1 MARVIWEVD
10 FYSRPVLDDQ
20 GKKLWEL
27 LLCDPQGTECF
38 AQTCPPDQV
47 NSQWLRDALAPWVR
61 DNAITHLRSFR
72 APMLPMLTRACEGL
86 QVTVLPSRRVVALA
100 HWLNHRWQTVYSQMP
115 GFQPLAAPPPVGV
128 PMTPQPLPEAL
139 RGQKWAWANLFWEQ
153 ICQGEAEWADF
164 GELLP
169 LQYID
174 LPKQTVI
181 PGVVIYSSRAQALAA
196 WMSGWELAQVQVE
209 GQRVILE
216 TGIEERWLFAAQNFG
231 AGDFQIAQT
240 HAQGVHFLAIQTDP
254 DADTLAGFWLMQ
266 SLALGYSQAV

>member
-38 AQTCPPDQV
+38 AQPCPPDQV

-100 HWLNHRWQTVYSQMP
+100 VM
-115 GFQPLAAPPPVGV
+115 
-128 PMTPQPLPEAL
+128 L
-139 RGQKWAWANLFWEQ
+139 RGVD
-153 ICQGEAEWADF
+153 GE
-164 GELLP
+164 EL
-169 LQYID
+169 
-174 LPKQTVI
+174 
-181 PGVVIYSSRAQALAA
+181 PGVIRHAYGTA
-196 WMSGWELAQVQVE
+196 
-209 GQRVILE
+209 
-216 TGIEERWLFAAQNFG
+216 TPIERL
-231 AGDFQIAQT
+231 
-240 HAQGVHFLAIQTDP
+240 
-254 DADTLAGFWLMQ
+254 
-266 SLALGYSQAV
+266 